1 MKPIRLHHVG
11 IIMSSMERAGIFL
24 EQFGLET
31 DYMEYVEEYH
41 ADCLFT
47 KYTTQESPIELI
59 IPAEGV
65 LKEFNKGKGG
75 IHHIAF
81 EVEDVEAAR
90 AEFEEKGMEMLE
102 KVPVKGAGGIL
113 VNFLRPRYGLGVL
126 VEFVQR
132 VSVRK

>member
-1 MKPIRLHHVG
+1 MKPLRLHHVG
-11 IIMSSMERAGIFL
+11 IIMNSKERADLFL

-47 KYTTQESPIELI
+47 KYTEQESPIELI
-59 IPAEGV
+59 IPTEGV
-65 LKEFNKGKGG
+65 LKEYNRGKGV
-75 IHHIAF
+75 IHHIAL
-81 EVEDVEAAR
+81 EVDDVEAAR
-90 AEFEEKGMEMLE
+90 AEFEGKGMEMLE

-132 VSVRK
+132 I